1 MTLAICPGSFDPFT
15 SGHLDIVKRSAEIFD
30 EVVVLILKH
39 PEKNPCFTV
48 EERLEFI
55 RQSTESLKNV
65 RVDSHGGLL
74 VEYAQKHDAKVIVKG
89 LRAMSDYEYEFQ
101 MALVNK
107 KLMPSAE
114 TFFMTTQ
121 AEFMYLSSSLVRQLV
136 DLGREVTDLV
146 PKEIE
151 QDIVRIMREKN
162 R

>member
-1 MTLAICPGSFDPFT
+1 MALAICPGSFDPFT

-48 EERLEFI
+48 EERFDFI
-55 RQSTESLKNV
+55 KRSVQHLPNV
-65 RVDSHGGLL
+65 WVDSHDGLL
-74 VEYAQKHDAKVIVKG
+74 VEYAADRGSKVLIKG

-107 KLMPSAE
+107 KLMPDTE
-114 TFFMTTQ
+114 TFFMTTS
-121 AEFMYLSSSLVRQLV
+121 AEFMFLSSSIVRQLV
-136 DLGREVTDLV
+136 ELGREITDFV
-146 PKEIE
+146 PKQIE
-151 QDIVRIMREKN
+151 DDIIRIMRDK